1 MQTVDAKYEIDV
13 WSIGLSVVEISLAV
27 TFIVSLF
34 GKWSIVDAHISI
46 SNKLVNPTIAIV
58 KIAAARRNIWMSLK
72 RLLMLT
78 IVSEKY

>member
-1 MQTVDAKYEIDV
+1 MDVCSLCNPIGPSAVEID
-13 WSIGLSVVEISLAV
+13 SVVI
-27 TFIVSLF
+27 FIVLLF

-58 KIAAARRNIWMSLK
+58 KIAAARRNTWISLK
-72 RLLMLT
+72 RLLMLI